1 MDTQYKLIP
10 ISLQDKTLQHR
21 HYCLSFS
28 NVYLKHKDH
37 IVENGIGKDWVEV
50 SHNGKKLNID
60 EKDFQK
66 AGRHDLIYSDIA
78 INNKSF
84 DTEIDQDVFLFY
96 DCYGL
101 NYAHFFF
108 DLFSKILYYEKLLEA
123 NPNLVLGIPAD
134 FYSET
139 GNSTFIKE
147 WLSIYNKNLNI
158 IVFEKNVTYKIK
170 NLIFPNMN
178 YGFPESIGDELI
190 LNKIREITK
199 NIPPL
204 NPTTPGCYIS
214 RQDTIKRGWYHKREL
229 LNELELIHQ
238 IKSKLGYDIIE
249 LMDLSMY
256 EKIQIFKSYKNI
268 IQQSSASAIGIIFSN
283 KENNN
288 IILSH
293 PKMEGWF
300 NSKLQN
306 FSSKSGAPL
315 YTLNGGGECIGEL
328 DPNLEDKN
336 NLPWELYDID
346 SIIQVLN
353 NLESQ

>member
-1 MDTQYKLIP
+1 MSYKLLSID
-10 ISLQDKTLQHR
+10 LQDKALQHR

-28 NVYLKHKDH
+28 NAYLKHKDH
-37 IVENGIGKDWVEV
+37 IIENGIGKNWVEIIQD
-50 SHNGKKLNID
+50 GKKLNLD

-66 AGRHDLIYSDIA
+66 AGRHDLIYGDSTTED
-78 INNKSF
+78 NSY
-84 DTEIDQDVFLFY
+84 DTEITQDVFLFY

-108 DLFSKILYYEKLLEA
+108 DLFSKILYYEELLKT
-123 NPNLVLGIPAD
+123 NPNLTLGIPED

-139 GNSTFIKE
+139 GNSVFIKE
-147 WLSIYNKNLNI
+147 WLSIYNKDLNI
-158 IVFEKNVTYKIK
+158 KVFKKNKRYKIK
-170 NLIFPNMN
+170 NLIFPNMH
-178 YGFPESIGDELI
+178 YGFPEPFGDGLI
-190 LNKIREITK
+190 LDKIIK
-199 NIPPL
+199 IAQNIPPL
-204 NPTTPGCYIS
+204 ETTTPGCYIS

-229 LNELELIHQ
+229 VNELELIQQ
-238 IKSKLGYDIIE
+238 IKTKLGYDVIE

-268 IQQSSASAIGIIFSN
+268 IQQSSASAIGIIFST
-283 KENNN
+283 KKNNN

-293 PKMEGWF
+293 PKMESWF

-328 DPNLEDKN
+328 DSNLEDKN
-336 NLPWELYDID
+336 NLPWELHDID
-346 SIIQVLN
+346 GIIEVLTS
-353 NLESQ
+353 LESH